1 MQIFGMS
8 FVISKM
14 KAGHKTLT
22 GETVNTNEIVKIL
35 SERLNKPQTEIRP
48 LLDSTLKVLKSQ
60 FGKQKA
66 ITFTNFGTFIV
77 RKREKRKSYNPFKE
91 FYVML
96 PPKLALAFRPSASL
110 KENMPKR
117 RKG

>member
-1 MQIFGMS
+1 
-8 FVISKM
+8 M
-14 KAGHKTLT
+14 KAGHKKIA
-22 GETVNTNEIVKIL
+22 GGTVNTNQIVKIL

-48 LLDSTLKVLKSQ
+48 FLDSTFKVLKAN
-60 FGKQKA
+60 FGKQNGV
-66 ITFTNFGTFIV
+66 TFTNFGTFTV

-96 PPKLALAFRPSASL
+96 PPKLKLTFRPSASL